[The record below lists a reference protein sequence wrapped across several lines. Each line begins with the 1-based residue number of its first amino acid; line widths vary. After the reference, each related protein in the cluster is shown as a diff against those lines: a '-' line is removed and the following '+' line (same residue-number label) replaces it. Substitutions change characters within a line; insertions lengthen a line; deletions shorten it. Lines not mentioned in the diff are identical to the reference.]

1 VAAGALVAAGRL
13 TDSDRSSGSP
23 VAATVDRFDERRA
36 FEFLE
41 WQVRLGPR
49 PAGSAA
55 ARKLAARLRSTIPA
69 GRYQAVPGG
78 LRNVIGTVPGRQ
90 PGRVVVVGSHYD
102 TKEIPGFVGAN
113 DGASSTAVVREL
125 ARTIEPGEA
134 RSTLV
139 FAFFDGEESPR
150 GTPSNRF
157 EERGLRGS
165 KVASRVFRDASAMV
179 LLDLVG
185 DKDLS
190 FPQEAGSDQAL
201 FERIRAA
208 ARRVGKADYFPAL
221 ARPQVLDDHI
231 PFQKEGVPAAV
242 VIDFEFA
249 CWHRRCDNLQGVSAE
264 SLDVIGETM
273 LELLREL

>member
-13 TDSDRSSGSP
+13 TDSDGSSGTP
-23 VAATVDRFDERRA
+23 LAATVDRFDERRA

-49 PAGSAA
+49 PAGSAT

-125 ARTIEPGEA
+125 ARTIEPGDA

-185 DKDLS
+185 DRDLS
-190 FPQEAGSDQAL
+190 FPYEAGSDQEL

-208 ARRVGKADYFPAL
+208 ARRVGKGDYFPPL
-221 ARPQVLDDHI
+221 TRPPILDDHV
-231 PFQKEGVPAAV
+231 PFREAGVPAAN

-249 CWHRRCDNLQGVSAE
+249 CWHRLCDNAQAVSPE

-273 LELLREL
+273 LEFLRSL